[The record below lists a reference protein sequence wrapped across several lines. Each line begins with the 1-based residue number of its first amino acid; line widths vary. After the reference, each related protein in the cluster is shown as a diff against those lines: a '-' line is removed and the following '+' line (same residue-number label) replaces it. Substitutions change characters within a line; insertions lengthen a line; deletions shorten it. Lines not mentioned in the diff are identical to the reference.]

1 MNRHLKRIFKKV
13 DYAEYGGAHL
23 LGIDGVC
30 IVGHGRSNARAV
42 KNAVRVAKEFVVNR
56 VKDKIQEEMGRA
68 TPALDGIGQS

>member
-1 MNRHLKRIFKKV
+1 MNRNLKKIYKKV

-30 IVGHGRSNARAV
+30 IVGHGRSNAKAV

-56 VKDKIQEEMGRA
+56 VKDKIQQELSRA
-68 TPALDGIGQS
+68 TPALDGN